1 MNLKLVKD
9 KYFNYSMMRWS
20 LVGITTTAIDYLLFI
35 LLYEI
40 TNSVYISNFLSATVA
55 TTLNYLSHYKWTF
68 KSQERY
74 SKSGVKYLL
83 NLIFWWVVST
93 SIIKILVASGVDP
106 KIAKL
111 APLIFIVPIN
121 YFVLNHLIFKT
132 KLAKN

>member
-9 KYFNYSMMRWS
+9 KYFNYSMIRWS

-35 LLYEI
+35 LLYGI

-55 TTLNYLSHYKWTF
+55 TSLNYLSHYKWTF
-68 KSQERY
+68 KSQEKY

-93 SIIKILVASGVDP
+93 SIIKILVASGFDP

-121 YFVLNHLIFKT
+121 YFVLNYLIFKG
-132 KLAKN
+132 KFIKN